1 MMTKRLFAL
10 LSCSLC
16 LLAATAQQLKGDWQ
30 GKVNIGPATLRI
42 GLHVEHANDSY
53 SGTMDSPDQ
62 GAYALPMADIAESD
76 GRVTFAVPQSGIRYA
91 GTLRGDSLL
100 DGTLTQGNASIPLR
114 LQKGESLVKR
124 PQTPRPPFPYRSEE
138 VTIRNEKAG
147 VTLAGTLTLPDTTGK
162 CKAVI
167 IVSGSGAQDRN
178 NTFFEHKTYLVLAD
192 YLSRQGIAV
201 LRMDDRGV
209 GQSEGNAATT
219 SLPDETA
226 DARAAIAY
234 LKTRPEIHP
243 DSIGIIGHSE
253 GAFVAFTLAAAGES
267 PFIITLAGGG
277 VCGSEL
283 LLMQRAALLRAN
295 GAQDAFITFYNN
307 YMRQAQNVVLQ
318 SKDQAACRQELAKLF
333 AGSPLAGQEANLTSQ
348 LFNPATIELMRYNPL
363 PDFQRI
369 TCPVLA
375 LNGTKDCQV
384 PVENLEYIQKG
395 IRANGNSKVT
405 VISYPGLN
413 HMFQPAQSGLP
424 SEYSDIEETI
434 DPQVLKDIVQ
444 WLQHL

>member
-1 MMTKRLFAL
+1 MKQWLTILWL
-10 LSCSLC
+10 GLSLP
-16 LLAATAQQLKGDWQ
+16 LAAQQPTGTWYGYPDLKTNRIRLEINLSKQAQGAHYS
-30 GKVNIGPATLRI
+30 ATLKMPDI
-42 GLHVEHANDSY
+42 SPALHTASQAEVVEDTLFVFFPQAGVACKGICVSDSLI
-53 SGTMDSPDQ
+53 SGTIQWGQYLFP
-62 GAYALPMADIAESD
+62 LE
-76 GRVTFAVPQSGIRYA
+76 
-91 GTLRGDSLL
+91 
-100 DGTLTQGNASIPLR
+100 LTRRPVVFR
-114 LQKGESLVKR
+114 R
-124 PQTPRPPFPYRSEE
+124 PQTPQPPYPYRSED
-138 VTIRNEKAG
+138 IAFRNEKDG
-147 VTLAGTLTLPDTTGK
+147 LTLAGTLTLPEQAK
-162 CKAVI
+162 QCKAVV
-167 IVSGSGAQDRN
+167 IVSGSGPQDRN
-178 NTFFEHKTYLVLAD
+178 NTFFEHKTYQVIAD
-192 YLSRQGIAV
+192 YLTRHGIAV
-201 LRMDDRGV
+201 LRVDDRGT

-307 YMRQAQNVVLQ
+307 YMRQAQNIVLQ

-405 VISYPGLN
+405 VISYLGLN